1 MLHHDG
7 CYGVPHL
14 SGVVRQE
21 GSLDRHSWQVILMSS
36 ISPIRPVIN
45 NSISARPT
53 QTDKCNTSTRGHTLT
68 HSQGLRGT
76 NEKGNGC
83 ISGWLPCLWFQ
94 GGVCPCA
101 LRSAVH
107 CWLLPG
113 HSKLYH
119 LLSLVKHRLR
129 IWKAVTKFIWE
140 EWEQI
145 AWSRCYKGDKTK
157 VAPSRGS
164 ASVHIGTCF
173 TPCVSA
179 RPKCSGLFFFFS
191 SLAIVNG
198 KWHKGE
204 KRARTRKSLQSR
216 GEM

>member
-1 MLHHDG
+1 MLDQHK
-7 CYGVPHL
+7 
-14 SGVVRQE
+14 Q
-21 GSLDRHSWQVILMSS
+21 
-36 ISPIRPVIN
+36 IN
-45 NSISARPT
+45 AT
-53 QTDKCNTSTRGHTLT
+53 EAHADAHT
-68 HSQGLRGT
+68 HSQGRGGT
-76 NEKGNGC
+76 NEKGNGY

-119 LLSLVKHRLR
+119 LLSLMKHRLR

-157 VAPSRGS
+157 VARLRGS

-179 RPKCSGLFFFFS
+179 RPKCSVFFFS
-191 SLAIVNG
+191 SLWWMENDTKEKNG
-198 KWHKGE
+198 PGPGSLCKAVE
-204 KRARTRKSLQSR
+204 KCKYCL
-216 GEM
+216 